1 MLPPQ
6 LVYDLASILKLE
18 DDAFIVG
25 GQALNIWAE
34 RYSHVAELSQ
44 YGPYTSK
51 DIDYF
56 GFRQAAEKLA
66 TAIGGT
72 LRIPQPGDA
81 TPQSAIVEAV
91 IDGRKIEIDF
101 LTHVLGVK
109 SPALEKS
116 AVELVLQVRTDQG
129 VGTLAVPIMHPLHCL
144 QSRVANVIRLGRR
157 HDVAL
162 RQLEASPIVLREYI
176 SETLDEGEHR
186 EATATLERLFEYL
199 RSDIDGK
206 QAHKV
211 MRRDP
216 ASILDHFAEDPRI
229 DIRYREN
236 TLANMRTQL
245 AERRSAW
252 GRMKALMGLGRS
264 KPVA

>member
-1 MLPPQ
+1 M
-6 LVYDLASILKLE
+6 
-18 DDAFIVG
+18 
-25 GQALNIWAE
+25 
-34 RYSHVAELSQ
+34 AELSQ

-66 TAIGGT
+66 TAIGGS
-72 LRIPQPGDA
+72 LRIPRPDDA

-91 IDGRKIEIDF
+91 IDGRSIEIDF

-116 AVELVLQVRTDQG
+116 AVELILQVRTDQG
-129 VGTLAVPIMHPLHCL
+129 LGTLAVPIMHPLHCL
-144 QSRVANVIRLGRR
+144 QSRIANVIRLRRR

-176 SETLDEGEHR
+176 SEALNDGEHR

-206 QAHKV
+206 RAHKV
-211 MRRDP
+211 MQRDP
-216 ASILDHFAEDPRI
+216 ATILDHFAADERI
-229 DIRYREN
+229 DSRYREH
-236 TLANMRTQL
+236 TLANMRSQL
-245 AERRSAW
+245 AARRSAW
-252 GRMKALMGLGRS
+252 GRMKNLVGLGS
-264 KPVA
+264 LKLT